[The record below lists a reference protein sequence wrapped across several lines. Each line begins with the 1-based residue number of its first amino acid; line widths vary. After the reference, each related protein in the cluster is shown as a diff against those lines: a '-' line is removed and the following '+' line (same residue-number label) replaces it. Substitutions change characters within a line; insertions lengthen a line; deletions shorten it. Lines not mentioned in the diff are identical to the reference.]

1 MAFADPKKAKAWRNG
16 IFHVLHSNITATST
30 STSSRRSSVGTA
42 TDVAAARQ
50 YKVRRKQGPREV
62 HREINR
68 VFPSEAG
75 SPHTPDKY
83 RRQSDVDRLILR
95 YLPDFNQASM
105 ATLMHRSAKEWKRT
119 KTSLLARH
127 LPAITAYMSYLPA
140 HEWSPRE
147 ISQAIYGLQYMK
159 SDDRRVLKYLS
170 VMTTIVSSSLGGES
184 VEFYDDDEDEEEDDE
199 GTFLDDDDEG
209 DEEDEGDNDEEEGL
223 SGAPLTLI
231 PTSFSLSVFRDT
243 TEQILAQHLLS
254 QDGDDD
260 GDDVAFTAKEVTTIL
275 YSLRGM
281 RSDVNEVRGFL
292 GTFNSVVE
300 RSKEGFDAQGAGN
313 ALYGLQGM
321 SSEYPVVRRLVSLVS
336 RRVEGCTEPLDAQ
349 AIGNALYG
357 LRSMRSEHAEVRA
370 LVRVLA
376 TLIRRSDAAMRPQEV
391 ANALYGLQGMS
402 DKHEEVRELLVA
414 LEEKVLRSRAGDG
427 GSLGPT
433 ELGAS
438 LYGFQRMS
446 GDCPE
451 VRALLAAV
459 TTKMLNFKMRLNAQA
474 VGNALWGLQGM
485 GSGLAEVRHVVQVL
499 VRHVRAADPLD
510 AQAVSNAL
518 FGLQRMSTASAEVCQ
533 LLSALAVKIE
543 YCAQPLSKQEVD
555 DAVVGL
561 QGLLAA
567 DDADRPSAELQ
578 GLLSAFARQIKRCKE
593 YKEGEPLAA

>member
-1 MAFADPKKAKAWRNG
+1 
-16 IFHVLHSNITATST
+16 
-30 STSSRRSSVGTA
+30 
-42 TDVAAARQ
+42 
-50 YKVRRKQGPREV
+50 V

-68 VFPSEAG
+68 VFPSEPG
-75 SPHTPDKY
+75 PPPQGQDRY

-119 KTSLLARH
+119 KTSLLTRH

-147 ISQAIYGLQYMK
+147 ISQALYGLQYMK

-184 VEFYDDDEDEEEDDE
+184 VEFYDDDEEDDDEGVEQVFLDDDDDEDEEDEGEGNEEEEDDE
-199 GTFLDDDDEG
+199 VAQELLD
-209 DEEDEGDNDEEEGL
+209 
-223 SGAPLTLI
+223 SPLTLI

-243 TEQILAQHLLS
+243 TEQILAQHLLGS
-254 QDGDDD
+254 GDD
-260 GDDVAFTAKEVTTIL
+260 GDADDLAFTAKEMTTIL

-281 RSDVNEVRGFL
+281 RSDVNEVRDFV
-292 GTFNSVVE
+292 GTLNGVID
-300 RSKEGFDAQGAGN
+300 RSKVAFDVQGAGN
-313 ALYGLQGM
+313 ALYGMQGM
-321 SSEYPVVRRLVSLVS
+321 SSEYPEVRRLVALVS

-357 LRSMRSEHAEVRA
+357 LRSMRSDHAEVRA

-376 TLIRRSDAAMRPQEV
+376 NLIHRSDATLRPQEV
-391 ANALYGLQGMS
+391 ANALYGLQGMN
-402 DKHEEVRELLVA
+402 DQHEEVRELLVA
-414 LEEKVLRSRAGDG
+414 LEDKVLRSRAGDG

-433 ELGAS
+433 EIGAS

-446 GDCPE
+446 GDSPA
-451 VRALLAAV
+451 VRGLLAAV

-485 GSGLAEVRHVVQVL
+485 GSEHAEVRDVVKVL
-499 VRHVRAADPLD
+499 ARHVRAAEPLD

-533 LLSALAVKIE
+533 LLAVVAAKLE
-543 YCAQPLSKQEVD
+543 YCAQPLSKQEVN

-561 QGLLAA
+561 QGLMAE
-567 DDADRPSAELQ
+567 DDPDSPSAELQ
-578 GLLSAFARQIKRCKE
+578 GLLNAFVKHVKSSKE
-593 YKEGEPLAA
+593 SEPFVG